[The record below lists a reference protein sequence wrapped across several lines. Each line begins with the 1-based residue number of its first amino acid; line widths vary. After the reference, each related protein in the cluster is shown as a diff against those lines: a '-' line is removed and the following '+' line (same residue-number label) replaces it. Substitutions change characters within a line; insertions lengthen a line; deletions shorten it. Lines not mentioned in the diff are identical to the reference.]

1 MKLNRD
7 HGRNPIYKRGC
18 DRGRTPFL
26 PEKTHSQPPLMKE
39 GSMTTSEHYDFHDE
53 DAEHE
58 AFLLAAL
65 MRTRDAARIQHVN
78 RDAYCC

>member
-1 MKLNRD
+1 
-7 HGRNPIYKRGC
+7 
-18 DRGRTPFL
+18 
-26 PEKTHSQPPLMKE
+26 
-39 GSMTTSEHYDFHDE
+39 MTTSEHYDFHDE
-53 DAEHE
+53 DADPE